1 MTKNLQ
7 EEAFALKKIIISAA
21 AAAMLLSSAAYAAE
35 PEIEFDYS
43 SGKLTIQGTTEKP
56 NETITLNIL
65 KPGVDIEQLYGENGE
80 SILHN
85 DYTVTDDNGRYVF
98 IIPIPEGT
106 EKGQYTGYI
115 GASSFD
121 VPEEFTL
128 AYMSGEEYSEAIERL
143 NAAANDA
150 DEFKR
155 VLSEIGKEIGFVNS
169 LTDSVDA
176 DKTAELLRNAVYEQ
190 GFSTTNS
197 GENKKI
203 YDTITVIQAF
213 NENKMTDF
221 ADYADSI
228 VIDNKN
234 TIEFYKNIIS
244 GGSGESVFID
254 AVSGKDIS
262 SIDEFETALE
272 DAVMISVAR
281 YPDGIGNIEKVLKEY
296 KDRTGAKTD
305 SAKNA
310 NYSAVAGKSYSSV
323 DALIEAF
330 NNSVNSNGSGSGSGG
345 GGGSTGGGSTGGSGG
360 GGSHTSGTNENIASP
375 INPSNPINP
384 ELGIKF
390 EDLNSVPWAYE
401 AISKL
406 FSAGVIS
413 GRSDTIFAPND
424 FVTREEFAKLV
435 VTAFGFNDDNYTN
448 NYVDVPAGA
457 WYEQYVCSATEHG
470 ICSGIGDSKF
480 GVGANI
486 TRQDMCVMIYNA
498 IKANGD
504 SLASGEIEFSDA
516 ADIADYASEAVGAL
530 ANVGIVNG
538 VGDNLFDPNGT
549 ATRAQAAVII
559 NNALEMQ

>member
-1 MTKNLQ
+1 M
-7 EEAFALKKIIISAA
+7 KKIIISAA
-21 AAAMLLSSAAYAAE
+21 AAAMLLSNVAYAAG
-35 PEIEFDYS
+35 PEIDFDYN

-85 DYTVTDDNGRYVF
+85 DYTVTDDNGRYTF
-98 IIPIPEGT
+98 TILIPEGT
-106 EKGQYTGYI
+106 EKGQYTGYL

-121 VPEEFTL
+121 DPEEFTL

-155 VLSEIGKEIGFVNS
+155 VLNEIGKEIGFVNS

-176 DKTAELLRNAVYEQ
+176 DKTAELLRKAVSEQ
-190 GFSTTNS
+190 GLSTTNS

-244 GGSGESVFID
+244 GGSGESIFID
-254 AVSGKDIS
+254 TISGKDIS

-272 DAVMISVAR
+272 DAVMISVVR

-296 KDRTGAKTD
+296 KDRTGAKTG

-323 DALIEAF
+323 AALIEAF
-330 NNSVNSNGSGSGSGG
+330 NDSVDSNGSGSSSGGGSGSGG
-345 GGGSTGGGSTGGSGG
+345 GGGSTGGGGGSQTGGK
-360 GGSHTSGTNENIASP
+360 NENIASP
-375 INPSNPINP
+375 INPSNPVNT

-406 FSAGVIS
+406 FSAGIIS

-448 NYVDVPAGA
+448 NYVDVPAGS

-470 ICSGIGDSKF
+470 ICNGIGDSKF

-504 SLASGEIEFSDA
+504 SLASGEIGFSDV

-530 ANVGIVNG
+530 ANAGIVNG

>member
-1 MTKNLQ
+1 M
-7 EEAFALKKIIISAA
+7 KKIIISAA
-21 AAAMLLSSAAYAAE
+21 AAAMLLSTTTYAAE
-35 PEIEFDYS
+35 PEIEFDYN

-85 DYTVTDDNGRYVF
+85 DYTVTDDNGKYVF
-98 IIPIPEGT
+98 IISIPEGA

-121 VPEEFTL
+121 SPEEFTL
-128 AYMSGEEYSEAIERL
+128 AYMSGAEYSEAIERL
-143 NAAANDA
+143 NSAANDV
-150 DEFKR
+150 DEFKK
-155 VLSEIGKEIGFVNS
+155 VLNEVGKEIGFVNS
-169 LTDSVDA
+169 LTDIIDA
-176 DKTAELLRNAVYEQ
+176 DKTAELLRNAVSEQ
-190 GFSTTNS
+190 SLSTTNS
-197 GENKKI
+197 SENKKI

-244 GGSGESVFID
+244 GGSGESVFIA

-262 SIDEFETALE
+262 SIDEFETVLE
-272 DAVMISVAR
+272 DAVMISVVR

-296 KDRTGAKTD
+296 KERTGAKTD

-323 DALIEAF
+323 SELIQAF
-330 NNSVNSNGSGSGSGG
+330 NKSVDSNSSTSGSGGGSGSGGSGG
-345 GGGSTGGGSTGGSGG
+345 GGGSTGGGSIGG
-360 GGSHTSGTNENIASP
+360 GGSNTGGIKENIGSP

-384 ELGIKF
+384 ELDIKF

-406 FSAGVIS
+406 FSAGIVS

-480 GVGANI
+480 GVGSNI

-504 SLASGEIEFSDA
+504 SLAPGKIEFSDT

-530 ANVGIVNG
+530 ANAGIVNG

>member
-1 MTKNLQ
+1 M
-7 EEAFALKKIIISAA
+7 KKIIISAA
-21 AAAMLLSSAAYAAE
+21 AAAVLLSNAAYAVE
-35 PEIEFDYS
+35 PEIEFDYN

-85 DYTVTDDNGRYVF
+85 DYTVTDGSGRYVF
-98 IIPIPEGT
+98 NISIPEGT
-106 EKGQYTGYI
+106 EKGQYIGYI

-121 VPEEFTL
+121 SPEEFTL

-143 NAAANDA
+143 SAAAGDA
-150 DEFKR
+150 DEFKK
-155 VLSEIGKEIGFVNS
+155 VLSEIGSEIGFTNS

-176 DKTAELLRNAVYEQ
+176 DETAELLRNAVSEL
-190 GFSTTNS
+190 GLSTTDS
-197 GENKKI
+197 GENKRI
-203 YDTITVIQAF
+203 YDTVTVIQAF

-228 VIDNKN
+228 LIDNEN
-234 TIEFYKNIIS
+234 TIGFYKDIIS
-244 GGSGESVFID
+244 GGSGEQVFIN
-254 AVSGKDIS
+254 AMSGKNIS
-262 SIDEFETALE
+262 GIDEFETALE

-296 KDRTGAKTD
+296 KDRTGAKTE

-310 NYSAVAGKSYSSV
+310 NYSAVAGRTYSSV

-330 NNSVNSNGSGSGSGG
+330 NDSVESNGSGGGSGSGG
-345 GGGSTGGGSTGGSGG
+345 GGGSTGGGGG
-360 GGSHTSGTNENIASP
+360 GGSTGGGGGSVSSSHGNIASP
-375 INPSNPINP
+375 INPSNPTAA

-413 GRSDTIFAPND
+413 GRSETIFAPND

-435 VTAFGFNDDNYTN
+435 VTAFGFNDDNFTN
-448 NYVDVPAGA
+448 NYIDVPAGA

-470 ICSGIGDSKF
+470 ICNGVGDSGF

-504 SLASGEIEFSDA
+504 SLASGEITFSDA
-516 ADIADYASEAVGAL
+516 ADIAGYAAEAVGAL
-530 ANVGIVNG
+530 ANAGIVNG
-538 VGDNLFDPNGT
+538 VGDNMFDPNGT

-559 NNALEMQ
+559 NNALEMR